1 MKFVSVVLACFAP
14 ALAVPAGAAVLR
26 PMTTMRLPAASVRPM
41 TLAAT
46 RGTFAGEVSPGE
58 SVSILVRLQGQHEN
72 ELAPFLEALQNP
84 GNSNPRYLTPDEFG
98 RYFGAD
104 PLTYGRA
111 IAALRAA
118 GFTIDDM
125 FENRTDIAA
134 HAPAVRVAAFFGTP
148 IDRRF
153 ERGRLF
159 FTARY
164 EPQIPAALGNAMIS
178 GLDDYVQF
186 HPLGLRRPNGH
197 VQGSWTP
204 DDIAA
209 GYNIAPLYAQGL
221 DGSGVTIANSTAGA
235 ANASDVATFQQ
246 HFGLPIVP
254 MLSKGVGGAL
264 STSCGRGCGNGESS
278 LDVASATSVARGA
291 TFYQVVAHTA
301 SNHNFDL
308 SYEFIVNK
316 LATKVHVVTTS
327 WGLCERDFNGTKSKK
342 IDETLLAQAAA
353 EGQFWFSAS
362 GDNGTDDCDNGGS
375 AVSAD
380 FPGTSPYVI
389 SVGGTNVQGK
399 TDGSGRVTAWAGE
412 STWQYSNSDGASGG
426 GRSIFYA
433 KPSYQRGV
441 TPNDGTRDV
450 PDVAL
455 LADNQNDGVYLCD
468 NGQIQSGW
476 GGTSEAAPMWAAFL
490 AIVEQSKI
498 KSGKTL
504 VDPHLRLYALAKSN
518 MYGNLFHDVL
528 TGNNGVPE
536 GHDPYYPTK
545 SFPGFN
551 AGKGFDLATGWG
563 SFNGAPLLAAY

>member
-1 MKFVSVVLACFAP
+1 VRFVSILLACFAT
-14 ALAVPAGAAVLR
+14 AFAIPAGAAVLR
-26 PMTTMRLPAASVRPM
+26 PMAARLPVAAARPM

-46 RGTFAGEVSPGE
+46 RGAFAGEVSPAE
-58 SVSILVRLQGQHEN
+58 SISILVRLQGQHEN
-72 ELAPFLEALQNP
+72 ELAQFLATLQNP
-84 GNSNPRYLTPDEFG
+84 GNGNPRYLTPGEFG

-118 GFTIDDM
+118 GFVIDDT

-134 HAPAVRVAAFFGTP
+134 HAPAMRVAAFFGTP

-164 EPQIPAALGNAMIS
+164 EPQIPAALGNATIS

-186 HPLGLRRPNGH
+186 HPIGLRRPSGH
-197 VQGSWTP
+197 VQGGSWTP

-209 GYNIAPLYAQGL
+209 GYNIAPLYAKGL

-235 ANASDVATFQQ
+235 ANASDVKIFQQ
-246 HFGLPIVP
+246 HFGLPVVP

-264 STSCGRGCGNGESS
+264 SPSCGRSCDNSESS

-291 TFYQVVAHTA
+291 TFYQVVAHTP

-316 LATKVHVVTTS
+316 LATNVHVVTTS
-327 WGLCERDFNGTKSKK
+327 WGLCEREFNGTKSKK
-342 IDETLLAQAAA
+342 IDETLMAQAAA

-362 GDNGTDDCDNGGS
+362 GDNGTDDCENGSS

-380 FPGTSPYVI
+380 FPGTSPFVI
-389 SVGGTNVQGK
+389 SVGGTNVQGT
-399 TDGSGRVTAWAGE
+399 TDGSGRVTGWAGE
-412 STWQYSNSDGASGG
+412 STWQYANSDGASGG
-426 GRSIFYA
+426 GKSIFYA
-433 KPSYQRGV
+433 KPVYQNGV
-441 TPNDGTRDV
+441 TPNDGARDV

-455 LADNQNDGVYLCD
+455 LADNINDGVWLCR
-468 NGQIQSGW
+468 NAQMQSDW

-490 AIVEQSKI
+490 AIVEQSKN

-504 VDPHLRLYALAKSN
+504 VDPHRRLYALAKSGK
-518 MYGNLFHDVL
+518 YSSLFHDVL
-528 TGNNGVPE
+528 TGNNGVPAND
-536 GHDPYYPTK
+536 DPYNK

-551 AGKGFDLATGWG
+551 AGQGFDLATGWG

>member
-1 MKFVSVVLACFAP
+1 MRFVSVVLACFAT

-26 PMTTMRLPAASVRPM
+26 PMAAGLPVAPVRPM

-46 RGTFAGEVSPGE
+46 RGSYAGRVSPGE
-58 SVSILVRLQGQHEN
+58 SISILVRLQGQHEN
-72 ELAPFLEALQNP
+72 ELAPFLASLQNP
-84 GNSNPRYLTPDEFG
+84 ANANPRYLTPDEFG

-118 GFTIDDM
+118 GFVIDDT

-134 HAPAVRVAAFFGTP
+134 HAPAMRVAAFFGTP
-148 IDRRF
+148 LDLRF

-164 EPQIPAALGNAMIS
+164 EPLIPAALGNATIS

-186 HPLGLRRPNGH
+186 HPLGLRRPNGQ

-204 DDIAA
+204 DDIAG
-209 GYNIAPLYAQGL
+209 GYNLASLYARGL

-235 ANASDVATFQQ
+235 ANASDVKKFQQ
-246 HFGLPIVP
+246 HFALPVVP
-254 MLSKGVGGAL
+254 MLSVGVGGPL
-264 STSCGRGCGNGESS
+264 STSCGRGCDNGESS

-291 TFYQVVAHTA
+291 TFFQVVAHTS

-308 SYEFIVNK
+308 SYEYIVNK

-327 WGLCERDFNGTKSKK
+327 WGLCEREFNGTKSKA
-342 IDETLLAQAAA
+342 IDEALMEQAAA
-353 EGQFWFSAS
+353 QGQFWFSAS
-362 GDNGTDDCDNGGS
+362 GDNGTDDCDNGS
-375 AVSAD
+375 SKISAD

-389 SVGGTNVQGK
+389 SVGGTNVQGN
-399 TDGSGRVTAWAGE
+399 TDGSGRVTSWAGE

-426 GRSIFYA
+426 GQSIFFP
-433 KPSYQRGV
+433 KPPYQKDV
-441 TPNDGTRDV
+441 TPNDGARDV

-455 LADNQNDGVYLCD
+455 LADNVNDGVYLCD
-468 NGQIQSGW
+468 NGNIQAGW

-490 AIVEQSKI
+490 AIVEQSKD

-504 VDPHLRLYALAKSN
+504 VDPHVRLYALARTHR
-518 MYGNLFHDVL
+518 YGSLFHDIVA
-528 TGNNGVPE
+528 GNNGVPA
-536 GHDPYYPTK
+536 GDDPYYPSK

-551 AGKGFDLATGWG
+551 AGKGFDLTTGWG
-563 SFNGAPLLAAY
+563 SFNGAPLLDAY

>member
-1 MKFVSVVLACFAP
+1 MRFVSIVLACFAT
-14 ALAVPAGAAVLR
+14 AFAVPAGAAVLR
-26 PMTTMRLPAASVRPM
+26 PMTARLPVAAARPM

-46 RGTFAGEVSPGE
+46 RGAFAGEVSPGE
-58 SVSILVRLQGQHEN
+58 SISILVRLQGQHEN
-72 ELAPFLEALQNP
+72 ELAPFLASLQNP
-84 GNSNPRYLTPDEFG
+84 GNANPQYLTPDEFG

-104 PLTYGRA
+104 PLSYGRA

-118 GFTIDDM
+118 GFVIDDT
-125 FENRTDIAA
+125 FENRTDITA
-134 HAPAVRVAAFFGTP
+134 HAPAMRVAAFFGTP

-159 FTARY
+159 FTVRY
-164 EPQIPAALGNAMIS
+164 EPQIPAALGNATIS
-178 GLDDYVQF
+178 GLDDYVEF
-186 HPLGLRRPNGH
+186 HPIGLRRPSGN

-235 ANASDVATFQQ
+235 ANASDVRIFQQ
-246 HFGLPIVP
+246 HFGLPVVP

-264 STSCGRGCGNGESS
+264 SPSCGRSCDNGESS

-291 TFYQVVAHTA
+291 TFYQVVAHTP

-316 LATKVHVVTTS
+316 LATNVHVVTTS
-327 WGLCERDFNGTKSKK
+327 WGLCEREFNGTKSKK
-342 IDETLLAQAAA
+342 IDEALMAQAAA

-362 GDNGTDDCDNGGS
+362 GDNGTDDCQNGTT

-389 SVGGTNVQGK
+389 SVGGTNVQGI
-399 TDGSGRVTAWAGE
+399 TNGSGRVTGWAGE

-433 KPSYQRGV
+433 KPVYQNGV
-441 TPNDGTRDV
+441 TPNDGARDV

-455 LADNQNDGVYLCD
+455 LADNVNDGVNLCR
-468 NGQIQSGW
+468 NGEIQSGW

-490 AIVEQSKI
+490 AIVEQSKN
-498 KSGKTL
+498 KSGKRL
-504 VDPHLRLYALAKSN
+504 VDPHVRLYALAKSKKYN
-518 MYGNLFHDVL
+518 SLFHDVL
-528 TGNNGVPE
+528 TGNNGVPA
-536 GHDPYYPTK
+536 GDDPYHH

-551 AGKGFDLATGWG
+551 AGQGFDLATGWG